1 VHVGAD
7 TGGTFTD
14 LVADD
19 GRVVKVLSTPD
30 DPGRALRAGLAE
42 LCAGGGAP
50 RLLAHG
56 TTVATNALLERRGA
70 AVALLTTEGF
80 ADVIEIGRQ
89 DRPSLY
95 DIWADRP
102 APLVPRERRVEVAG
116 RLDASGRELSP
127 LPPLSAAGGAPGT
140 GSRSGLPPL
149 TGGDPLRLPDG
160 VDSVAVCLLHSD
172 LNPAHERA
180 VAAALEA
187 RGLDV
192 SCSADVS
199 PEFREYERTVTTVV
213 NAYLRPVCRPYLS
226 QLGGL
231 AADVLV
237 MTSAGGLVDSGEA
250 ARLPAALLL
259 SGPAGGV
266 RAGAAVAAACGY
278 PDAVT
283 FDMGGTSTDVCL
295 VRGGVP
301 EPAPGR
307 VVAGLPVRLPSLDIH
322 TIGAGGGSIARLDPG
337 GALTV
342 GPDSAGAEPGPA
354 CYGRG
359 GTAPTVTDAD
369 FVLGRIPAD
378 AAFPGLGTLD
388 RAAAVRA
395 LSQAL
400 TPEPGADRPGP
411 VGAAD
416 GDSGAAPGADRPGP
430 AGVADGDGGAAPG
443 ADRPGPAGAADGDSG
458 AAADLA
464 AGVVAVVDAAM
475 EQAVRA
481 VTVERGVDP
490 AGLALVAFGGAGP
503 LHACALAEALG
514 MPAVIVPPR
523 AGALSAVGLLCSP
536 PQRELVR
543 SWPDPGHHE
552 GLDVALAGLGDE
564 ARAALGDP
572 EAEVEFALD
581 CRYRG
586 QSHELSVPTVEA
598 FHAEHERRN
607 GYARPGAPV
616 EVVALR
622 ARARRPAPL
631 AAETLPVPARERRTG
646 PAVAGEPDCTVWI
659 PQGWTAEPGPLGA
672 WILTRTGSSPAT
684 GPDRG
689 PETAAEPASLGPASP
704 GPAALGPAALQI
716 LIARLT
722 GIADEMGAVLR
733 RAAFSPNIKERADCS
748 AALFTPQGE
757 LLAQAEHIPVHL
769 GSMPASVAAAI
780 AAFGDAVRPGDQIIL
795 NDPFAGGTHLNDI
808 TLVAPSFTADGRLVG
823 WAANRAH
830 HADVGGMA
838 PGSIPPEAT
847 EVYQEGLR
855 IPPVLLTPEVEAV
868 LFANSRTGAE
878 RRGDL
883 DAQRGA
889 NQVGAARLAEL
900 AGEPLDEVVAYG
912 ERRMRAA
919 LAALPDGTW
928 TFADVLD
935 STGAG
940 PDQRAPARIAL
951 TLTVEDDRVT
961 FDFTG
966 SDAQR
971 PGNVNAV
978 EAVTVSAVAFALRSA
993 TDPTIPANG
1002 GAMRPV
1008 RIVAPPGTVVAA
1020 RPPAA
1025 VGAGN
1030 VEVSQRVADVCFG
1043 ALARA
1048 APDRVAAA
1056 GQGTMNNLLV
1066 GGPGWVYYETI
1077 AGGQG
1082 ARPHRPGQSGIHTGM
1097 TNTRNTPT
1105 EALERAFP
1113 LRVLRYRLRRGSGG
1127 EGLAPGG
1134 EGIERDLQALGDC
1147 TVSLITE
1154 RRVSRPWGLEGG
1166 EAGAPGENWVLRGGD
1181 EGRAERL
1188 PDKCTVTLHAGD
1200 VVRMLTPGG
1209 GGWGRP
1215 GGRRGS
1221 APGR

>member
-1 VHVGAD
+1 MAGLAVGAD

-14 LVADD
+14 LVAAD

-30 DPGRALRAGLAE
+30 DPGRAMREGLAGLGDDSRPA
-42 LCAGGGAP
+42 
-50 RLLAHG
+50 LLAHG
-56 TTVATNALLERRGA
+56 TTVATNTLLERRGA
-70 AVALLTTEGF
+70 RVALVTTEGF

-102 APLVPRERRVEVAG
+102 APLVPRELRLEVGG
-116 RLDASGRELSP
+116 RLDATGTEIAA
-127 LPPLSAAGGAPGT
+127 LPPAAE
-140 GSRSGLPPL
+140 LPA
-149 TGGDPLRLPDG
+149 LPDG
-160 VDSVAVCLLHSD
+160 VSAVAVCFLHAD
-172 LNPAHERA
+172 LNPAHEAA
-180 VAAALEA
+180 VEAALAE
-187 RGLDV
+187 RGVDV
-192 SCSADVS
+192 SRSSEVS
-199 PEFREYERTVTTVV
+199 PEFREYERTATTVV
-213 NAYLRPVCRPYLS
+213 NAYLRPVCRPYLAG
-226 QLGGL
+226 LGGL
-231 AADVLV
+231 ADEALV
-237 MTSAGGLVDSGEA
+237 MTSAGGLVGCDEA

-307 VVAGLPVRLPSLDIH
+307 EVAGLPVRLPALDIH

-337 GALTV
+337 GALIV
-342 GPDSAGAEPGPA
+342 GPESAGADPGPA
-354 CYGRG
+354 CYGRA

-369 FVLGRIPAD
+369 LVLGRIPAD

-388 RAAAVRA
+388 
-395 LSQAL
+395 S
-400 TPEPGADRPGP
+400 
-411 VGAAD
+411 
-416 GDSGAAPGADRPGP
+416 SGARKALVEALGS
-430 AGVADGDGGAAPG
+430 DGQTSAEE
-443 ADRPGPAGAADGDSG
+443 
-458 AAADLA
+458 LA
-464 AGVVAVVDAAM
+464 SGVVAVVDAAM
-475 EQAVRA
+475 EQAVRS

-503 LHACALAEALG
+503 LHACALADALG
-514 MPAVIVPPR
+514 MRAVIVPPR
-523 AGALSAVGLLCSP
+523 AGVFSAVGLLCSP
-536 PQRELVR
+536 RQRELVR
-543 SWPDPGHHE
+543 SWPDPAERE
-552 GLDVALAGLGDE
+552 GLDEALSALGEE
-564 ARAALGDP
+564 ARSVVAGIGGGGSTEPDI
-572 EAEVEFALD
+572 EVEYVLD

-586 QSHELSVPTVEA
+586 QSHELTVPSIEE

-607 GYARPGAPV
+607 GYSRSDAPV
-616 EVVALR
+616 DVVALR

-631 AAETLPVPARERRTG
+631 EPDALPLVERERCEG
-646 PAVAGEPDCTVWI
+646 PAVAIEPDCTVWI
-659 PQGWTAEPGPLGA
+659 PEGWAAEPGALGA
-672 WILTRTGSSPAT
+672 WILTRQRSA
-684 GPDRG
+684 D
-689 PETAAEPASLGPASP
+689 PEPRRAAEQDEGARLD
-704 GPAALGPAALQI
+704 PAALRI
-716 LIARLT
+716 LIGRLA
-722 GIADEMGAVLR
+722 GVADEMGAVLR

-748 AALFTPQGE
+748 AALFTPAGE

-769 GSMPASVAAAI
+769 GSMPASVQAAL
-780 AAFGDAVRPGDQIIL
+780 AAFGDSVRPGDQIIL

-808 TLVAPSFTADGRLVG
+808 TVVAPCFTDDGRLGG

-838 PGSIPPEAT
+838 PGSIPPEAV

-868 LFANSRTGAE
+868 LYANSRTGAE

-889 NQVGAARLAEL
+889 NQVGVDRLRQL
-900 AGEPLDEVVAYG
+900 VDEPLDEIVAYG

-919 LAALPDGTW
+919 LAAFPDGTW
-928 TFADVLD
+928 TFDDTID

-940 PDQRAPARIAL
+940 PDNRRPARIAL
-951 TLTVEDDRVT
+951 TLTIAGETAT

-966 SDAQR
+966 SDEQR

-978 EAVTVSAVAFALRSA
+978 EAVTVSAVSFALRSA
-993 TDPTIPANG
+993 TDATIPANG

-1008 RIVAPPGTVVAA
+1008 SIVAPAGTLVAA

-1043 ALARA
+1043 ALAQA
-1048 APDRVAAA
+1048 CPDRVAAA
-1056 GQGTMNNLLV
+1056 GQGTMNNVLV
-1066 GGPGWVYYETI
+1066 GGDGWVYYETI

-1082 ARPHRPGQSGIHTGM
+1082 ARPERTGMSGVHTGM
-1097 TNTRNTPT
+1097 TNTKNTPI
-1105 EALERAFP
+1105 EALERAYP
-1113 LRVLRYRLRRGSGG
+1113 MRVRRYRLRRGSGG
-1127 EGLAPGG
+1127 DGLAAGG
-1134 EGIERDLQALGDC
+1134 EGIERDLEMLEDC

-1154 RRVSRPWGLEGG
+1154 RRVSAPWGMAGG
-1166 EAGAPGENWVLRGGD
+1166 GSGAVGENWLLHGGD
-1181 EGRAERL
+1181 DARAERL
-1188 PDKCTVTLHAGD
+1188 PDKCTVRLRRGD
-1200 VVRMLTPGG
+1200 VLRMLTPGG
-1209 GGWGRP
+1209 GGWG
-1215 GGRRGS
+1215 
-1221 APGR
+1221 